1 MHFFLTR
8 IQPLHD
14 GLYTFEKVLRMHVQC
29 MVEMSR
35 CLYTGV
41 IFKQNAGGKSIES

>member
-1 MHFFLTR
+1 MHFLETR

-14 GLYTFEKVLRMHVQC
+14 GLYTFEKVFRMHVQC
-29 MVEMSR
+29 MVGVSR

-41 IFKQNAGGKSIES
+41 NFKENVGGKSIES